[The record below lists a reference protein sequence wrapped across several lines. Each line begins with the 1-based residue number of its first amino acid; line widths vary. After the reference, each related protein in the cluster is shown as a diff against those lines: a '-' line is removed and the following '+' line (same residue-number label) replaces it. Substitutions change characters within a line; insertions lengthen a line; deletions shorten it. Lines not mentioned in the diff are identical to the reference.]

1 MASPIYK
8 VFVAVGLLCILHAA
22 YSAAQH
28 RTYLRLTKTEFL
40 ALPLDI
46 AIQVRELRS
55 CAPYPL
61 ASRWKSFAIATT
73 QKFLFFSQCLV
84 SLGVVAFGVI
94 NVAGE
99 LKEIRVTAELEKQS
113 FETVW
118 NNPSFYSFNHRGKAL
133 FGEWRNSKFLLH
145 HRGSHCY
152 TFSSLMHCYDNNAWF
167 PYGLYC
173 HLILHFPFLRW
184 H

>member
-1 MASPIYK
+1 MGEANFYYFTCLNQNTKRKKNYKNVMASPIYK

-46 AIQVRELRS
+46 AIQ
-55 CAPYPL
+55 
-61 ASRWKSFAIATT
+61 
-73 QKFLFFSQCLV
+73 CLV
-84 SLGVVAFGVI
+84 ALGVVAFGVI

-133 FGEWRNSKFLLH
+133 FGE
-145 HRGSHCY
+145 
-152 TFSSLMHCYDNNAWF
+152 
-167 PYGLYC
+167 
-173 HLILHFPFLRW
+173 
-184 H
+184 